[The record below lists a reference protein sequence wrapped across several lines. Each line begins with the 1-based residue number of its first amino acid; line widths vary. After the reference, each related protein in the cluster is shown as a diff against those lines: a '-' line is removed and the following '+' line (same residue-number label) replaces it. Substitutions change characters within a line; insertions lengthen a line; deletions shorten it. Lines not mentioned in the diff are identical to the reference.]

1 MFVSPENGL
10 KTLIWALDW
19 RGITAFVSIRE
30 CYSRNFSSDFGKDH
44 FPRGKKEWGS
54 RGLRRWEATDA
65 WMLVAEFPLLSL
77 GSLKQSLEDK
87 NSTRQVKELVPA
99 CWYPLMH
106 HRLASPIPRCQ

>member
-44 FPRGKKEWGS
+44 FPRGKKE
-54 RGLRRWEATDA
+54 
-65 WMLVAEFPLLSL
+65 
-77 GSLKQSLEDK
+77 
-87 NSTRQVKELVPA
+87 
-99 CWYPLMH
+99 
-106 HRLASPIPRCQ
+106 